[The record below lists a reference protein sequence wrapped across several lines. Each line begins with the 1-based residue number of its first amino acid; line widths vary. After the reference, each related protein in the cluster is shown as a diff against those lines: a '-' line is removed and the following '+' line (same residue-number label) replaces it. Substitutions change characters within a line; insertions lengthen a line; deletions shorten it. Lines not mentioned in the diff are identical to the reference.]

1 MGIIVPTKK
10 LCSRAREVA
19 VKNWENAPVYISSS
33 TSPNGFCVVAE
44 RSRKRVLA
52 AFSTDILSAER
63 KG

>member
-10 LCSRAREVA
+10 LCSRAREYY
-19 VKNWENAPVYISSS
+19 KYLISYDSLLFY
-33 TSPNGFCVVAE
+33 SPNGFCVVAE